1 MERAT
6 GTCMYTHVCI
16 NTDAPVWM
24 FRLVYIYS
32 YVSQVHPTLGIKA
45 PPRCTS
51 SFSPFLSAPLTPSFT
66 PFITRPSPAL
76 SLSLSPPL
84 FSTSRP
90 SFLCPTR
97 GWIANAAD
105 RHWTCIKLSGRSQCQ
120 GSSAFLS
127 TDSEGKRP
135 VVCSRERE
143 GEGRT
148 NGGRRRRRKSCD
160 PVNSWVYVTCY
171 GHGSVVRWLDE
182 GGWTYN
188 VYRGKDD
195 RAEPHT
201 ASLTSVCKH
210 NHHGIP
216 PAVLDLLANSTVSL
230 SLAPRTEWKIQRLN
244 GKTFYHLWIS
254 AFGKLSKFLHFYKN
268 EYPFLILF

>member
-1 MERAT
+1 M
-6 GTCMYTHVCI
+6 HLL
-16 NTDAPVWM
+16 
-24 FRLVYIYS
+24 FF
-32 YVSQVHPTLGIKA
+32 
-45 PPRCTS
+45 
-51 SFSPFLSAPLTPSFT
+51 SFSFGSSHSLFHPFYHSTFPRS
-66 PFITRPSPAL
+66 L
-76 SLSLSPPL
+76 SLSLHPYSPPRG
-84 FSTSRP
+84 RP
-90 SFLCPTR
+90 SFAPHVDESQTRPTVTGRALNWAEGANAKVLPRFSPPTR
-97 GWIANAAD
+97 KGND
-105 RHWTCIKLSGRSQCQ
+105 PLFVR
-120 GSSAFLS
+120 
-127 TDSEGKRP
+127 GKE
-135 VVCSRERE
+135 RERE
-143 GEGRT
+143 ERMEGG
-148 NGGRRRRRKSCD
+148 GGRAAIRR